1 MTRRSRHKAVA
12 LLLIVLTLLVSIVSE
27 VRADD
32 VADEADHL
40 FTLGAEHYQKKDY
53 KEALQYF
60 LASNR
65 LVRNRNVMF
74 NIARTYEHLQQFP
87 DAYRYYQRALEGET
101 DAAVKQRIK
110 ESMTRLSASVALLRV
125 ETEPPGALVYLNR
138 KDLGDR
144 GTSPQSIPLTPGT
157 YSVIAELAGYED
169 AASPKLEVPAGTEK
183 KVTL

>member
-1 MTRRSRHKAVA
+1 MKRRSRFVVA
-12 LLLIVLTLLVSIVSE
+12 LLAVVVLLLSLVSE

-65 LVRNRNVMF
+65 LVRTRNMMF

-87 DAYRYYQRALEGET
+87 DAYRYYQRAHEGET

-110 ESMTRLSASVALLRV
+110 ESMSRIAATVALLR
-125 ETEPPGALVYLNR
+125 
-138 KDLGDR
+138 
-144 GTSPQSIPLTPGT
+144 
-157 YSVIAELAGYED
+157 
-169 AASPKLEVPAGTEK
+169 
-183 KVTL
+183 